1 MQSTQP
7 DSIYLLDADLRTVA
21 MFADDP
27 RVTEWAW
34 LIEELRDR
42 PSLTYNGIVH
52 QSNKGDQNND

>member
-1 MQSTQP
+1 MQLTQP
-7 DSIYLLDADLRTVA
+7 DNIRLLDADLRTVA

-42 PSLTYNGIVH
+42 PSLTYNGVVN
-52 QSNKGDQNND
+52 QSNKGGSNND